1 MTDIDVPQVA
11 DPEVA
16 AMVRA
21 EVEGRWPLGVS
32 GLDEVVRYGL
42 VPFGKMMG
50 PWLLI
55 RSALAVGGDIATA
68 LPAAVALECVQVG
81 AMMHDDIIDCDAQRR
96 SKPAAHTVFGEPT
109 AIVGGDGLFFHGFA
123 ALSECREAGAP
134 AERVAQA
141 FTVLSRAGLRIGS
154 AALREIRMSREI
166 CSVQDY
172 LDMIADKSGAL
183 LWMACGVGGT
193 LGGADEAAL
202 KALSQ
207 YSDQLGIA
215 YAIRDDLMAY
225 DGTRA
230 GKPNISDVRNGRPT
244 LPVLLAHERAPREQQ
259 LRIERLLADT
269 AAPAAERYKAMADLV
284 GAYDGAQAARE
295 VSHRHVQLATR
306 ALQTLPPSPHRDAL
320 EDLTVPGRL
329 VLEHHHH
336 HH

>member
-55 RSALAVGGDIATA
+55 RSSLAVGGDLATA

-81 AMMHDDIIDCDAQRR
+81 AMMHDDIIDSDTQRR
-96 SKPAAHTVFGEPT
+96 GKPAAHSVFGRQS

-123 ALSECREAGAP
+123 ALSECRQAGAP
-134 AERVAQA
+134 ADRVAQA
-141 FTVLSRAGLRIGS
+141 LAILSRAGLRIGD
-154 AALREIRMSREI
+154 AAIREIRMSREI
-166 CSVQDY
+166 CPVPSY

-183 LWMACGVGGT
+183 LWMACGVGGA
-193 LGGADEAAL
+193 LGGADDTAL
-202 KALSQ
+202 RALSR

-215 YAIRDDLMAY
+215 YQIRDDLMPY

-244 LPVLLAHERAPREQQ
+244 LPVLLAHARAPRAEQQ
-259 LRIERLLADT
+259 HIERLLADT
-269 AAPAAERYKAMADLV
+269 AAPAAERYAAMSDLV
-284 GAYDGAQAARE
+284 HAHDGVQAARE
-295 VSHRHVQLATR
+295 VSHRHVQQATA
-306 ALQTLPPSPHRDAL
+306 ALETLPPGPHRDAL

-329 VLEHHHH
+329 V
-336 HH
+336 